1 MRNPKANLYFVMGQI
16 LLLLLVFIFMI
27 SQLYITH
34 LNARV
39 LGCILILYLYL
50 FLFKKN
56 YLILRVILSLLILV
70 MVNIVMGLSEQCFP
84 GGDYKVTI
92 YNKCLWIIFNFKSP
106 SYSVYHNLLPLLS
119 ILLINLSFKEV
130 DEVAQHLR

>member
-1 MRNPKANLYFVMGQI
+1 MRNPRANLYFVLGQV

-50 FLFKKN
+50 YLSKKN

-70 MVNIVMGLSEQCFP
+70 MVNIILGLSDQCFP
-84 GGDYKVTI
+84 GGDYKLTI
-92 YNKCLWIIFNFKSP
+92 YNKCLWILFNFKSQ
-106 SYSVYHNLLPLLS
+106 SYSVYHNLIPLVS
-119 ILLINLSFKEV
+119 ILLINLSFINV
-130 DEVAQHLR
+130 DEVAQH